1 MMRNEPELRTDDTAL
16 TTALRALAHDVPAVP
31 AFHAGV
37 MARAHQ
43 QPLVAQLPAEDDPR
57 LVAALQALAHD
68 APAAPAFHQQVMAR
82 AHQHRWS
89 AVQDRGSR
97 LSACLCAVRHWL
109 RQTFTMQAV
118 IPAAVAVGLVL
129 ACLWPR
135 LWEVEQE
142 VHTLQGQ
149 LQDAHQQQQ
158 IAFQRAH
165 AVQEQLLAHVEL
177 VAYQSFDGGK
187 YAEAASRYV
196 ENSQWEPARAGE
208 YAIKAATAAWYGCH
222 YEDALHLL
230 ASRRGDP
237 GDPTLQQFVL
247 GTVYH
252 SLGRWDA
259 AQQQYE
265 QVIAAGPSARLEAA
279 WFNLGVVQAVRFRQT
294 HDAAALQ
301 SAMAAVQQ
309 SAAIAEQTSRQQYH
323 TRVEKIAHALEP
335 IAQRPPHACGEGYHT
350 TQDLT
355 ALREVSSFTE
365 WLHAQ
370 QRALERST

>member
-1 MMRNEPELRTDDTAL
+1 M
-16 TTALRALAHDVPAVP
+16 H
-31 AFHAGV
+31 
-37 MARAHQ
+37 
-43 QPLVAQLPAEDDPR
+43 
-57 LVAALQALAHD
+57 
-68 APAAPAFHQQVMAR
+68 
-82 AHQHRWS
+82 
-89 AVQDRGSR
+89 
-97 LSACLCAVRHWL
+97 
-109 RQTFTMQAV
+109 AV

-142 VHTLQGQ
+142 VHALRAQ
-149 LQDAHQQQQ
+149 LQHAHQQQQ

-222 YEDALHLL
+222 YEEALHLL
-230 ASRRGDP
+230 ASQRGDP
-237 GDPTLQQFVL
+237 GDPILQQFVL

-279 WFNLGVVQAVRFRQT
+279 WFNLGVYRRCDFGRPTMRRRSRVPWRLCNRVPPSPSRPRDSSTTRGWKRLRTPWSLSRGLPMPVGRGTIPRKISRHCGRSPVSRSGCTRSSA
-294 HDAAALQ
+294 Q
-301 SAMAAVQQ
+301 SND
-309 SAAIAEQTSRQQYH
+309 R
-323 TRVEKIAHALEP
+323 
-335 IAQRPPHACGEGYHT
+335 
-350 TQDLT
+350 
-355 ALREVSSFTE
+355 REV
-365 WLHAQ
+365 
-370 QRALERST
+370 